1 MCSTL
6 LPPSLPQ
13 LKEDRKRQICFRDLE
28 DGHLMVFNP
37 LNPRKNGD
45 LWVKIPSQKSLW
57 FKCLA
62 QETVFWKKIQQN
74 ILHYCGIVV
83 YFSLVFWSCLMQY
96 KQHEIET
103 YFKPCEVG
111 EQSARCQSVCL
122 GYSGDP
128 AWFHKS
134 DKDPLFWLSQL
145 YANLP

>member
-45 LWVKIPSQKSLW
+45 LWVKSHPRSPYDSNAWLRRLS
-57 FKCLA
+57 F
-62 QETVFWKKIQQN
+62 EKKMQQN

-83 YFSLVFWSCLMQY
+83 YFSLVFQSCLMQY
-96 KQHEIET
+96 KQNEMET
-103 YFKPCEVG
+103 HFKPGEVW
-111 EQSARCQSVCL
+111 EQRVPSASLCIWGTPVVQFDFRKMIRTLFSNCL
-122 GYSGDP
+122 NCM
-128 AWFHKS
+128 
-134 DKDPLFWLSQL
+134 QI
-145 YANLP
+145 